1 MTSKTNLAPIDLDDA
16 AEPVSQ
22 NATDARWTSD
32 FWRQLVDRPYKA
44 DLFAVL
50 RWIDSKET
58 DGQNTPLLGRAAR
71 PQFDAIRL
79 GQEPALTFAASAIAS
94 VSPPSGDI
102 PPRINIYSF
111 GLFGP
116 NGPLPLHMTEY
127 ARDRWRRYDDA
138 TLVHF
143 ADIFHHRA
151 ILLFYRAW
159 ADAQP
164 SANMDRAGADRFTN
178 YVASLIGYGQPA
190 MRARDGIADH
200 AKLFPAVHFARQ
212 TRNPEGLVKILQ
224 SYLQV
229 PVAVEEF
236 AIHWIDIERAEQT
249 RLTNN
254 GNNGLG
260 KGAFL
265 GERILDAQHKI
276 RLRLG
281 PLSQAR
287 YRELLPGG
295 TGIKQIGAWIR
306 NYVGYELRVDVQ
318 LVLRKE
324 EVPQASLGMGQ
335 LGWTAWQGERR
346 KTTDAD
352 DLVIECQA

>member
-16 AEPVSQ
+16 AEPANQ

-50 RWIDSKET
+50 RWIDSQKKE
-58 DGQNTPLLGRAAR
+58 GQNTPLLGRAAR

-79 GQEPALTFAASAIAS
+79 GQEPALTFAASTIAG

-102 PPRINIYSF
+102 PPRIDIYSF

-116 NGPLPLHMTEY
+116 NGPLPLHLTEY
-127 ARDRWRRYDDA
+127 ARDRLRHHNDP
-138 TLVHF
+138 TLVRF

-164 SANMDRAGADRFTN
+164 SANMDRAEVDRFTN
-178 YVASLIGYGQPA
+178 YAASLIGYGQPA
-190 MRARDGIADH
+190 MRSRDDIADH
-200 AKLFPAVHFARQ
+200 AKLFSAAHLVRQ
-212 TRNPEGLVKILQ
+212 TRNPEGLVKILRN
-224 SYLQV
+224 YLQV
-229 PVAVEEF
+229 PVAIDEF
-236 AIHWIDIERAEQT
+236 VTHWIDMRRADQT
-249 RLTNN
+249 RLRDRV
-254 GNNGLG
+254 NNGLG

-265 GERILDAQHKI
+265 GERILDCQHKI

-281 PLSQAR
+281 PMSQAR

-295 TGIKQIGAWIR
+295 KGIKQIGAWIR

-318 LVLRKE
+318 LVLCKE
-324 EVPQASLGMGQ
+324 EVPQTQLGMGQ
-335 LGWTAWQGERR
+335 LGWTTWQRERGSP
-346 KTTDAD
+346 TDAD
-352 DLVIECQA
+352 DLVIECKT

>member
-1 MTSKTNLAPIDLDDA
+1 MTSRTNLAPVDLDNG
-16 AEPVSQ
+16 AEPAGQ
-22 NATDARWTSD
+22 NATDALWTSD
-32 FWRQLVDRPYKA
+32 FWRQLVDRPYRA

-50 RWIDSKET
+50 RWVDSRKK
-58 DGQNTPLLGRAAR
+58 DGQNAPLLGRAAR
-71 PQFDAIRL
+71 PLFDVIRL
-79 GQEPALTFAASAIAS
+79 GQEPALTFAASTIAD
-94 VSPPSGDI
+94 VSPQSGDI
-102 PPRINIYSF
+102 PPRINIFGF

-127 ARDRWRRYDDA
+127 ARDRLQRYNDP
-138 TLVHF
+138 TLAHF

-164 SANMDRAGADRFTN
+164 SVNMDRADADRFTN
-178 YVASLIGYGQPA
+178 YTASLIGYGHPS
-190 MRARDGIADH
+190 MRARDGVADH
-200 AKLFPAVHFARQ
+200 AKLFSAVHLARQ
-212 TRNPEGLVKILQ
+212 TRNPEGLLKILRT
-224 SYLQV
+224 YLQV
-229 PVAVEEF
+229 PVAVDEF
-236 AIHWIDIERAEQT
+236 VIHWIDIERDEQT

-265 GERILDAQHKI
+265 GERILDCQHKI

-281 PLSQAR
+281 PMSQAR
-287 YRELLPGG
+287 YSELLPGG
-295 TGIKQIGAWIR
+295 KGIKQIGAWIR

-324 EVPQASLGMGQ
+324 EVPQARLGMGQ
-335 LGWTAWQGERR
+335 LGWTTWQGERGR
-346 KTTDAD
+346 AIDAD
-352 DLVIECQA
+352 DLVIECEA